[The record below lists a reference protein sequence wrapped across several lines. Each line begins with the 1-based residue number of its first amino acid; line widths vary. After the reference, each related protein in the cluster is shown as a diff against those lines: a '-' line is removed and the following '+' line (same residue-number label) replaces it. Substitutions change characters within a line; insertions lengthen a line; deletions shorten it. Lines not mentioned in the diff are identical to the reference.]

1 VRPLPLH
8 RIGRVE
14 RKLATV
20 LFADLVESTRLV
32 AASDPEIVRRRVTR
46 FFEQVARCIE
56 THGGTVEKFAGDAV
70 MAAFGIPRSHE
81 DDADRAVRAALAIQE
96 SMADLGVEVRIG
108 VEAGEV
114 VADDSDSTFATGE
127 AVNIAARLQQMA
139 EPGQIL
145 IGPGAYRLTIGRIV
159 TEDVGPL
166 ELKGRDT
173 PLWAWRVV
181 CATDGV
187 ARPQIQAPLVGRD
200 AELDL
205 LENTYARSVRDR
217 RTHLFTIY
225 GDPGVGKSRLARE
238 FTSTLEGS
246 TVLAGRC
253 LPYGEGITYWP
264 LAEMVKSA
272 AGIDDDDDNEEA
284 LEKLR
289 ASCEVEAVAD
299 LLGLASGILAAV
311 EGERSREELAW
322 AARTWAQKLAEVQ
335 PLVLVFEDIHWA
347 EEPLLE
353 LVEHLAAWVR
363 DAPLL
368 LVCLARPDLLEVRP
382 DWGGGRLRATAIELE
397 PLSPTESEQLADE
410 LLSAHHLPD
419 DVRELVLE
427 KTEGNPLF
435 VEETIRML
443 VEEDGDGRPAGLI
456 PDTLQA
462 LIAARIDRLE
472 PPQKTLLQRA
482 SVMGRI
488 FWPSAVERLA
498 PDLEGLDRLLDDLL
512 FREFVLEEPRSTISG
527 ERAYRF
533 KHVLIREVAYST
545 LAKAAR
551 AELHEA
557 FAHWLAERTGE
568 ELLEIR
574 AYHLEQ
580 ACSIYIELDGSC
592 PPELAQTA
600 AEALEAAGRRALSR
614 ESFQTARRVLLQAV
628 ELAPT
633 LERRY
638 FAARAAWRLA
648 DYPAVGVE
656 MEDVRAAAAEA
667 QDRQLHGR
675 ALTALAEVALNQSAD
690 AIRARELADEAL
702 EKLADEGHAL
712 AQFEALQTRAHV
724 SGWLGESEED
734 LQYMEQALLVATVAD
749 RKDLQTLAAQGLAM
763 AYLTRLELDRAE
775 ELVRRALTLSEES
788 GSIRARASAL
798 ATDGSLHL
806 LREEIDEAEVA
817 YSESRRLFDE
827 LGVAQY
833 AAHARMMLARVAE
846 RRGDDITAERLYRE
860 SMRIL
865 LPMGDRAFLCEVER
879 RLAQLLVR
887 TGRVEEAER
896 LALSALETVGAED
909 ATSLITTTLALGVVR
924 AAQGRDEEAE
934 QLMREAV
941 DAAASFKLF
950 AIEPLWT
957 FSQFLKERGR
967 EEEAA
972 PYEARWAELSPTM
985 AKRAARIA

>member
-1 VRPLPLH
+1 
-8 RIGRVE
+8 VE

-46 FFEQVARCIE
+46 FFQQVARCIE
-56 THGGTVEKFAGDAV
+56 SHGGTVEKFAGDAV

-81 DDADRAVRAALAIQE
+81 DDAERAVRAALAIQE
-96 SMADLGVEVRIG
+96 SIDELGVEARIG

-139 EPGQIL
+139 KPGQIL
-145 IGPGAYRLTIGRIV
+145 VGPGAYRLTIGRVV

-181 CATDGV
+181 CATDG
-187 ARPQIQAPLVGRD
+187 APRPKMQAPLVGRD

-205 LENTYARSVRDR
+205 LENTFTRCVRDR
-217 RTHLFTIY
+217 RAHLFTIY

-238 FTSTLEGS
+238 FASTLEGA

-272 AGIDDDDDNEEA
+272 AGIDDDDETEEA

-289 ASCEVEAVAD
+289 ATCEIEAVAD

-353 LVEHLAAWVR
+353 LVEHLAVWVR

-368 LVCLARPDLLEVRP
+368 LICLARPELLEVRP
-382 DWGGGRLRATAIELE
+382 DWSGGRLRATAIELE
-397 PLSPTESEQLADE
+397 ALPPAESEQLADE

-427 KTEGNPLF
+427 KAEGNPLF

-443 VEEDGDGRPAGLI
+443 VEEDGRPAGLI

-472 PPQKTLLQRA
+472 PPQRSLLQRA

-512 FREFVLEEPRSTISG
+512 LREFVLEEPRSTISG

-545 LAKAAR
+545 LPKSAR

-557 FAHWLAERTGE
+557 FAHWLADRAGE

-580 ACSIYIELDGSC
+580 ACSIHLELDGAC
-592 PPELAQTA
+592 PPELAQDA

-648 DYPAVGVE
+648 DYPAVAVE

-667 QDRQLHGR
+667 HDRQLHGR

-702 EKLADEGHAL
+702 EKLADDGHAL
-712 AQFEALQTRAHV
+712 AQFEALVTRAHV
-724 SGWLGESEED
+724 SGWFGESEED
-734 LQYMEQALLVATVAD
+734 LHYMEQALMVATVAG
-749 RKDLQTLAAQGLAM
+749 RKDLETLAAQGLAM

-775 ELVRRALTLSEES
+775 ELVRRALALSEES
-788 GSIRARASAL
+788 GSIRARAAAL
-798 ATDGSLHL
+798 STDGSLHL
-806 LREEIDEAEVA
+806 LREEVDEAEVS
-817 YSESRRLFDE
+817 YSEARRLFDE
-827 LGVAQY
+827 LGVAQM

-846 RRGDDITAERLYRE
+846 RRGDDVAAERLYRE

-865 LPMGDRAFLCEVER
+865 RPMGDRAFLCEVER

-896 LALSALETVGAED
+896 LALSALETVGPED
-909 ATSLITTTLALGVVR
+909 ATSLITTTMALGVVR

>member
-1 VRPLPLH
+1 M
-8 RIGRVE
+8 E

-20 LFADLVESTRLV
+20 VFVDLVASTELV
-32 AASDPEIVRRRVTR
+32 AGADPEVVRRRVTT
-46 FFEQVARCIE
+46 FFDGVAQCIE

-70 MAAFGIPRSHE
+70 MAAFGIPRAHE
-81 DDADRAVRAALAIQE
+81 DDAERAVRAALAIQE
-96 SMADLGVEVRIG
+96 SMGDLGVEVRIG

-139 EPGQIL
+139 TPGQI
-145 IGPGAYRLTIGRIV
+145 
-159 TEDVGPL
+159 
-166 ELKGRDT
+166 
-173 PLWAWRVV
+173 
-181 CATDGV
+181 
-187 ARPQIQAPLVGRD
+187 LVGRD

-217 RTHLFTIY
+217 RAHLFTIY

-238 FTSTLEGS
+238 FASTLEGS

-253 LPYGEGITYWP
+253 LPYGEGVTYWP

-272 AGIDDDDDNEEA
+272 AGIADDDSSDEA

-322 AARTWAQKLAEVQ
+322 AARAWAQSVAEVQ

-368 LVCLARPDLLEVRP
+368 LICLARPELLEVRP

-397 PLSPTESEQLADE
+397 PLPPAESEQLADE

-443 VEEDGDGRPAGLI
+443 VEEDGRPAGLI

-545 LAKAAR
+545 LAKSAR

-557 FAHWLAERTGE
+557 FAHWLGERAGE

-580 ACSIYIELDGSC
+580 ACSIHLELDGSC
-592 PPELAQTA
+592 PPELAAVA

-614 ESFQTARRVLLQAV
+614 ESFQTARRVLQQAV

-648 DYPAVGVE
+648 DHPAVAVE
-656 MEDVRAAAAEA
+656 MEDVRAAAAGA
-667 QDRQLHGR
+667 HDRQLHGR
-675 ALTALAEVALNQSAD
+675 ALTALAEVALNQGAD
-690 AIRARELADEAL
+690 AARARELADEAL
-702 EKLADEGHAL
+702 EKLAEDGHAL
-712 AQFEALQTRAHV
+712 AQFEALSTRAQV
-724 SGWLGESEED
+724 ASWFGESDEV
-734 LQYMEQALLVATVAD
+734 LRYMEQALTVATVAG
-749 RKDLQTLAAQGLAM
+749 RKDLETLAAQGLAM
-763 AYLTRLELDRAE
+763 SYVTRLELDRAE
-775 ELVRRALTLSEES
+775 QLVQRALSLAEES
-788 GSIRARASAL
+788 GSVRARAAAL
-798 ATDGSLHL
+798 STAGSLHM
-806 LREEIDEAEVA
+806 LRESNDAAEASA
-817 YSESRRLFDE
+817 AAARRLFDE

-833 AAHARMMLARVAE
+833 AAHSRMMLARVAE
-846 RRGDDITAERLYRE
+846 RRGDNVTAERLSRE
-860 SMRIL
+860 AMRIL
-865 LPMGDRAFLCEVER
+865 RPTGDRAFLCEVER

-887 TGRVEEAER
+887 TGRVEEAAR
-896 LALSALETVGAED
+896 LALSALESVGPEE
-909 ATSLITTTLALGVVR
+909 ATSLITTTMALGVVR
-924 AAQGRDEEAE
+924 AAQGRDGEAE

-941 DAAASFKLF
+941 EAAASFKLF

-957 FSQFLKERGR
+957 FSQFLKERSR

-972 PYEARWAELSPTM
+972 PYEARWAELSPTV